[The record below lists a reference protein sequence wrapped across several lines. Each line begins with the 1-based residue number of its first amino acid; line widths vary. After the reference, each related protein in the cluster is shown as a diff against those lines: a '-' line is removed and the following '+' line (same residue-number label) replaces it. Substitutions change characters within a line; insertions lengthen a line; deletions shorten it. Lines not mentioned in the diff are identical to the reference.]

1 MLWTK
6 AIGINATSLAGSHL
20 LCHGATYFYISYL
33 LTASLPSSWPVI
45 NCSFYCICFV
55 LMSFL
60 VSRLCLC
67 FFPPPPSSSAT
78 LRLCDIVLTWTCVFV
93 CVCILFVFVYVCV
106 FIPPS
111 PPSSA
116 TFRPLWRQLLSK
128 LERSKNAQPVPSSHH
143 MVDVIIITIIN
154 ILIIFTII
162 RSHGGCHHHQNYH
175 GLQNHHII
183 YWM

>member
-1 MLWTK
+1 MPDYSIVVQIKAHRLLICSSYKRRRLLVFLMKCFHILEASNTEELLTIFREKNPKLLQMLWTK

-67 FFPPPPSSSAT
+67 FFLPPPPSSTT
-78 LRLCDIVLTWTCVFV
+78 LRLYDIVLHELVF
-93 CVCILFVFVYVCV
+93 LFVFVYVCV
-106 FIPPS
+106 FIPPLPS
-111 PPSSA
+111 APPPPAHSGANCS
-116 TFRPLWRQLLSK
+116 
-128 LERSKNAQPVPSSHH
+128 
-143 MVDVIIITIIN
+143 
-154 ILIIFTII
+154 
-162 RSHGGCHHHQNYH
+162 QN
-175 GLQNHHII
+175 
-183 YWM
+183 